1 MGYVLPIPQYQYN
14 DYKERVIQGTKS
26 RYAYVDAVQPVALDA
41 QASRSEMD
49 ESREERLA
57 KRRREQEAFHVHL
70 AKISGKGVQL
80 DELA

>member
-14 DYKERVIQGTKS
+14 DYKERVIQSTKS
-26 RYAYVDAVQPVALDA
+26 RYAYVDAVQPITLDA
-41 QASRSEMD
+41 QAGRSEVD

-57 KRRREQEAFHVHL
+57 KRRREHEAFQVHL